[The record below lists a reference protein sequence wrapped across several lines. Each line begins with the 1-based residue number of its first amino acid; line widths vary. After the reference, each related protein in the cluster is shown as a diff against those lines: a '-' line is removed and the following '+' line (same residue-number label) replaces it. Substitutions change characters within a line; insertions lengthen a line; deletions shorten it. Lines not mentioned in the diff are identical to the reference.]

1 MPVPIRLIPDDGSS
15 KSGIDYSFL
24 LQNPQPKK
32 KTVTASNKDASLL
45 FKLWSTGEKIEE
57 DVVKVNSEIDISSED
72 IMRLKTMGFLT
83 GGTDEVK
90 FTRKGKIVI
99 TTMVLS
105 EESNFNKNKQEKPYT
120 EILANMSKRGKKGY
134 RAAQFAADNTNHLRL
149 D

>member
-1 MPVPIRLIPDDGSS
+1 MPVPIRPLPDNRNDV
-15 KSGIDYSFL
+15 SGMDYSFL
-24 LQNPQPKK
+24 LQNLQPKK

-45 FKLWSTGEKIEE
+45 FKLWSTGEKVEE
-57 DVVKVNSEIDISSED
+57 DVVKINSEIDISSED

-90 FTRKGKIVI
+90 FTKKGKIVI

-120 EILANMSKRGKKGY
+120 EILANMSKRGKRGY
-134 RAAQFAADNTNHLRL
+134 RNAQFATDNTNRLRL

>member
-1 MPVPIRLIPDDGSS
+1 MPVPIRPIPYNRNDL
-15 KSGIDYSFL
+15 SGMDYSFL
-24 LQNPQPKK
+24 LQNQQPSK

-45 FKLWSTGEKIEE
+45 FRLWSTGEKVEE
-57 DVVKVNSEIDISSED
+57 DVVKINSEINISSDD

-83 GGTDEVK
+83 GGTDKVK

-105 EESNFNKNKQEKPYT
+105 EESNFNKNKQDKPYT

-134 RAAQFAADNTNHLRL
+134 RTAQFATDNTNRLRL
-149 D
+149 G